1 MLVSTDKNDINIKN
15 IPIDA
20 ESIEPPGDLVLLKIL
35 YGVSGEGSGH
45 SSRARMI
52 ANHLLQSGHQVKIVS
67 YDRGAANLK
76 DDFDVIEI
84 VGLSIISEDNKISF
98 LKTVSTNLGK
108 LPEGTKAFNLLRKTF
123 KEFEP
128 DCVISDFEPCT
139 SYLANNFGLPLITID
154 NQHRMRYMDYDCPSS
169 LKKEALLTETV
180 IKAMVPKPWVSLI
193 TTFHF
198 DPLTRQHAFLFPPI
212 LRENILEMK
221 ASEKQHILVYVT
233 AGFDSLIN
241 LLPNFSREVFYV
253 YGYNKEET
261 IGNIHYRPFSKQGFL
276 EDLASAKAVIATA
289 GFTLISESLY
299 FAKPYLALPM
309 KGQFEQ
315 HLNAHM
321 LNTQGYGEEG
331 LNPSVDS
338 IAAFLYRIP
347 DYKEKL
353 KSFPRGGNQAI
364 KDKLDEL
371 LANQMK
377 LLLTFRR

>member
-1 MLVSTDKNDINIKN
+1 V
-15 IPIDA
+15 
-20 ESIEPPGDLVLLKIL
+20 LKIL

-52 ANHLLQSGHQVKIVS
+52 TNHLIKAGHQVKIIS
-67 YDRGAANLK
+67 YDRGAENLK
-76 DDFDVIEI
+76 DSFDVTEI

-98 LKTVSTNLGK
+98 LKTVSTNLAK
-108 LPEGTKAFNLLRKTF
+108 LPEGTKAFNLLRKLF

-128 DCVISDFEPCT
+128 DCVITDFEPCT
-139 SYLANNFGLPLITID
+139 SYLANHYDLPLITID
-154 NQHRMRYMDYDCPSS
+154 NQHRMRYMDYDCPKA

-180 IKAMVPKPWVSLI
+180 IKAMIPKPWVSLI

-198 DPLTRQHAFLFPPI
+198 DPLTRDHAFLFPPI

-221 ASEKQHILVYVT
+221 AEEQEHILVYVT
-233 AGFDSLIN
+233 AGFDSLID
-241 LLPNFSREVFYV
+241 LLPNFSREIFYV
-253 YGYNKEET
+253 YGYDKDE
-261 IGNIHYRPFSKQGFL
+261 IVGNIHYRAFSKDGFL
-276 EDLASAKAVIATA
+276 EDLANSKAVIATA

-321 LNTQGYGEEG
+321 LNTQGFGEEC
-331 LNPSVDS
+331 LVPSENS

-347 DYKEKL
+347 DYKKTL
-353 KSFPRGGNQAI
+353 QDFPRTGNRAI
-364 KDKLDEL
+364 KEKLDEL
-371 LANQMK
+371 LEDGMK
-377 LLLTFRR
+377 SLLSYRR